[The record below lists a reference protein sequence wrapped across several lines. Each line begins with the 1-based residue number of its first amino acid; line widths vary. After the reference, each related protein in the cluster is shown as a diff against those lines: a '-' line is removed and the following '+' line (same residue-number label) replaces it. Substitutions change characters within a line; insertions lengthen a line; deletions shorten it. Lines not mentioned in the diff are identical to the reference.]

1 MTSQI
6 DYLFFNSI
14 NDNYNHFIKT
24 ILPTVVFVENQK
36 DLETIIDSFED
47 DNTLVILPANTIPI
61 VRNLENLQIKLDL
74 LQKNGKQLV
83 IGLYKKNLWNT
94 FKDRKVPNMLIG
106 TKSRIVSFYKD
117 YHNHGKNQ
125 KDIYL
130 DTKSE
135 FFKCYHT
142 FLILN
147 KHEQDTTCSFIH
159 SNGLLDDILYKEYNK
174 KPELLFN
181 YMKNLLQFQNHLLEN
196 GKKIYPYDF
205 VLHVLK
211 SHFAKAKLKTNLVLS
226 SIQVSSIKIFKYPE
240 MIYLV
245 SNMILYNSIVKKRR
259 NKEQSYLLH
268 VLYEIISKNWGH
280 IGLLI
285 NEKYI
290 VECIFKGIFVYEC
303 DQKQLQDIMPLSTI
317 HMEDIELNGTW
328 ITLENLLKNGCPS
341 LEFKYNM
348 LYNNCSHFA
357 KKILEANNITFP
369 LHYLISFEDTY
380 L

>member
-6 DYLFFNSI
+6 HYLFFNSI

-24 ILPTVVFVENQK
+24 ILPTAIFVENQK
-36 DLETIIDSFED
+36 ELETIIDSFDD
-47 DNTLVILPANTIPI
+47 DNILVILPENTIPI
-61 VRNLENLQIKLDL
+61 LRNLENLQIKLDL

-83 IGLYKKNLWNT
+83 LGLYEKNLWNT

-117 YHNHGKNQ
+117 YHNHEKKQ

-147 KHEQDTTCSFIH
+147 KHEQDATCSFIH
-159 SNGLLDDILYKEYNK
+159 SNGLLDDILYKEYKK
-174 KPELLFN
+174 KPDLLFN
-181 YMKNLLQFQNHLLEN
+181 YMKNLLQFQNHLLQN

-211 SHFAKAKLKTNLVLS
+211 SHFAKAKLKTNLDLS

-245 SNMILYNSIVKKRR
+245 SNMILYNSISNLRQRK
-259 NKEQSYLLH
+259 SSMLH

-280 IGLLI
+280 VGLFI

-290 VECIFKGIFVYEC
+290 VECIFDGIFVYEC

-328 ITLENLLKNGCPS
+328 ITLEILLKNGCPS
-341 LEFKYNM
+341 LDFKYNM
-348 LYNNCSHFA
+348 LYNNCSHFV
-357 KKILEANNITFP
+357 KKILEGNNITFP